1 MVSIEQET
9 ENVLLQMY
17 KKKIT
22 FMIDG
27 QNFFDQP
34 DKSDKRTRD
43 NIRKIATGQG
53 DDYTTGCLLDY
64 PNISKIIIR
73 W

>member
-34 DKSDKRTRD
+34 DKSDKRTCD
-43 NIRKIATGQG
+43 NIRKLQLVKEMITQLVV
-53 DDYTTGCLLDY
+53 Y
-64 PNISKIIIR
+64 
-73 W
+73 